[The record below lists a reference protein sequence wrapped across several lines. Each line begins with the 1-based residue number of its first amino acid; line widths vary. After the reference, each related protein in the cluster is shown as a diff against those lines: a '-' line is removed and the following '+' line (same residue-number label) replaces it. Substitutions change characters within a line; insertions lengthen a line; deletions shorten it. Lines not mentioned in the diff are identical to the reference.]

1 MYGRRAPHVSPR
13 REGDSSR
20 PSGGCAEA
28 AKGWRA
34 ARHEPGPTRAGEQH
48 TTGSPPLS
56 CLRCSF
62 AYSSAQGSV
71 ASTCTQVR
79 SGPWGFASSSGSARR
94 RSARTSAATPSAAP
108 YSLASGLP
116 CSGSSATVSTDT
128 RYTSRAAGFVAAFS
142 ADADCC
148 RPPRWAPTRGAFA
161 AGREAR
167 GPAAADTGAPKRL
180 LTFRSLVRRR
190 VGAAGRGDRGPSVG
204 SSCAS

>member
-1 MYGRRAPHVSPR
+1 MYGRRAPHVPPR

-79 SGPWGFASSSGSARR
+79 WGPWGFASSSGSARR

-108 YSLASGLP
+108 YSSASGLP
-116 CSGSSATVSTDT
+116 CSGSLATVSTDT
-128 RYTSRAAGFVAAFS
+128 RHTSRAAGSAAAFS
-142 ADADCC
+142 ADARLLSASQVATAYDAHV
-148 RPPRWAPTRGAFA
+148 RALTSA
-161 AGREAR
+161 A
-167 GPAAADTGAPKRL
+167 GPAALQQEAVKGLGVVDQMEAIFLGK
-180 LTFRSLVRRR
+180 
-190 VGAAGRGDRGPSVG
+190 
-204 SSCAS
+204 